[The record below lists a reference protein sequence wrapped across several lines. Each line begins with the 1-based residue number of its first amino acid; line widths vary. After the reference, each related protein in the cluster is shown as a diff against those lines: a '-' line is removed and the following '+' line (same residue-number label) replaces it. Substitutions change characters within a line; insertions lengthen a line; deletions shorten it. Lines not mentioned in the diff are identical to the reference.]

1 MPESGVMIRKGEY
14 NVFEMAS
21 YIQIY
26 LQKGSHP
33 ELRNTEK
40 ISETVNKTTDNW
52 ELEKACLRGYSF
64 KCGSMGKALFLGE
77 KMTTWKRR
85 TLYHLPVY
93 CLPAL
98 NPPFLV
104 QLC

>member
-85 TLYHLPVY
+85 TLYNLPVY